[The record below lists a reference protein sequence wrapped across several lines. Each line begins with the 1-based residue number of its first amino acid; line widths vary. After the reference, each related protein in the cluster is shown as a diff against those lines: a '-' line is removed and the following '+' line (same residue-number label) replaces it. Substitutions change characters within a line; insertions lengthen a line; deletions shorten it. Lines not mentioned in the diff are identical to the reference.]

1 MSIRKQLESVVEGM
15 PDDASVT
22 LTVAW
27 LRALLQE
34 EADRAGEAPD
44 GVLTLA
50 EVGERVGRAEG
61 TVRTWCN
68 SGKLE
73 GAFRLNGRD
82 WRVPESSLR
91 KYLDAQADQRPNEV
105 VSPGNVD
112 LGSWRKHRKGAA

>member
-1 MSIRKQLESVVEGM
+1 MSIRRQLQNIVDGM
-15 PDDASVT
+15 PPGSSVS
-22 LTVAW
+22 LPVDW

-68 SGKLE
+68 SGKLK

-82 WRVPESSLR
+82 WRVPESALR
-91 KYLDAQADQRPNEV
+91 NYLEAQIEQKSSEV
-105 VSPGNVD
+105 GSRGDVD
-112 LGSWRKHRKGAA
+112 LGSWRKHRGDAA